1 MLLLLLKGYWWAAWW
16 PYSTWFLAVPELSAF
31 ELAGKNEGSTEI
43 DVVLLEIAAINLVHF
58 ADRRADDAR
67 GAEHRV
73 HGVEVALRI
82 FAVEPLTD
90 EADHPLRQRKVASGE
105 QREEALP
112 RLLEGER
119 LAEG

>member
-1 MLLLLLKGYWWAAWW
+1 MAGI
-16 PYSTWFLAVPELSAF
+16 VDQEQPELSAF

-58 ADRRADDAR
+58 SDRRADDAR

-82 FAVEPLTD
+82 FAVEPLAD

-112 RLLEGER
+112 RLL
-119 LAEG
+119 